1 MESPGEIVKKY
12 YEAFD
17 THGAGWREL
26 VADDVRFDAP
36 IQKATGKTEFVALTE
51 QFLQFHKQTR
61 LLERFERGNSVC
73 SIFEFQMTTPSGQP
87 LTCEVAE
94 WARVENGR
102 ISELKLL
109 YDPRGFAKAF
119 GL

>member
-1 MESPGEIVKKY
+1 MESPGEPVKKY

-17 THGAGWREL
+17 AHGDGWREL

-36 IQKATGKTEFVALTE
+36 IQKATGKSEFVALTE
-51 QFLQFHKQTR
+51 QFLLYHRRTR

-73 SIFEFQMTTPSGQP
+73 SIFEFQMNTPSGQP
-87 LTCEVAE
+87 LTCDVAE
-94 WARVENGR
+94 WAQVENGR

-109 YDPRGFAKAF
+109 YDPRGFAKAL

>member
-1 MESPGEIVKKY
+1 MESALTVVKRY

-17 THGAGWREL
+17 AHRDGWQEL
-26 VADDVRFDAP
+26 VADDVVFEAP
-36 IQKATGKTEFVALTE
+36 IQKATGKKEFVALTA
-51 QFLQFHKQTR
+51 QFLLFHKETQ

-73 SIFEFQMTTPSGQP
+73 SIFKFVMSTPAGES

-94 WARVENGR
+94 WARVEKGT
-102 ISELKLL
+102 IAGIKLL